1 MVSEQRKSGAPVQ
14 LLELYERYSVKI
26 TLSQNRQKFVS
37 VHGNASPFSP
47 DTLQVMR
54 QRCDD
59 LLNRAN
65 LLLGFFSLPFHSF
78 FVLFSSSTLGAN
90 ETGDKAPATQ
100 FSFLAGFH
108 QAIWWRNMKPILSR
122 FINSQRAPR
131 VPPWKTYRIPT
142 MCHHYR

>member
-1 MVSEQRKSGAPVQ
+1 MVSVQSGAPVQ
-14 LLELYERYSVKI
+14 LLELCERYLVKI
-26 TLSQNRQKFVS
+26 TLAQNRQKFVS
-37 VHGNASPFSP
+37 VHCNASTFSP

-90 ETGDKAPATQ
+90 ETGYKAPTMQ
-100 FSFLAGFH
+100 FSFLASFH

-122 FINSQRAPR
+122 FINSQKAPR
-131 VPPWKTYRIPT
+131 VPPQKTYLIPT